1 MDTIFISELKVKTK
15 LGVPTWERMVAQT
28 IILDI
33 EIGYDLA
40 PAGKSDAIADTIDY
54 GAVVARIQGT
64 LKEHNFQLAEALA
77 EHVCQLIL
85 KEFGALNVKVKVAK
99 PGILAGLKSLGVM
112 IERERSVK

>member
-15 LGVPTWERMVAQT
+15 LGVPAWERMLAQT

-40 PAGKSDAIADTIDY
+40 KAGKSDAIADTIDY
-54 GAVVARIQGT
+54 GAVVARIQAT
-64 LKEHNFQLAEALA
+64 LKEHSFQLVEALA

-85 KEFGALNVKVKVAK
+85 KEFSAHIVKIKVAK
-99 PGILAGLKSLGVM
+99 PAILPGLKALGVM
-112 IERERSVK
+112 IERWGNK

>member
-28 IILDI
+28 VILDI

-54 GAVVARIQGT
+54 GAVVARIQAS
-64 LKEHNFQLAEALA
+64 LKEYSFQLVEALA

-85 KEFGALNVKVKVAK
+85 SEFGALGVKIKVAK
-99 PGILAGLKSLGVM
+99 PGILAGLKALGVV
-112 IERERSVK
+112 IERKTK